1 MNKVFKV
8 IWNAATQ
15 TWVAVSELQRVKG
28 KTKSKS
34 LAKPVLVAISAATA
48 GATMIG
54 GAQAAVSVTEP
65 TENYL
70 LTYDGSAASGFHYI
84 SQGVNVTS
92 PSSSSVIYGVNIT
105 GYSTDVLVGSN
116 LTTEAPAATIFGQHS
131 KVTGQNSRYAIAV
144 GHNTTAGG
152 LSSLAMG
159 PSANATSQGDVAIGA
174 GASTIAKG
182 HNQKIAIGTNAK
194 AMGEAGIAI
203 GLNAKAYSTQDTLAE
218 DGIIDSPANSNN
230 MHGRDVAIGGFA
242 VATGGSSVAIG
253 RVATAQ
259 GSESLAFGRL
269 TYVQKTGEH
278 SASIGSYNNISGAQ
292 TNVLGI
298 YNANIT
304 GNHSNIVGAYNNLT
318 SNHSNIIGY
327 GNTVTGD
334 NSTVIGTNATVSGN
348 MSIAIGYGNQV
359 TGNNSGAF
367 GDPTVISGNR
377 SYSVGNDNTIANDDT
392 FVLGSTVTTT
402 QNNSVVLGASSTDRE
417 ATEERTA
424 TVNNLTYSG
433 FAGVGSAANGV
444 VSVGAEGAERQIIN
458 VAAGN
463 VSADSTD
470 AINGSQLYWVAAN
483 LANATQNYFHVNNG
497 SNTGGDSATNL
508 GGVGVSAGAT
518 GLYALAAGENA
529 VAADRRSV
537 AVGYN
542 AKVLSTSNNVIG
554 IGHTA
559 VGENTL
565 INSNVNEG
573 AVAIGGGA
581 AVGVIMGNGYS
592 SDKKS
597 TVLVENT
604 ETAAQGT
611 AIGSRAFAYGSQS
624 SALSADSWAIG
635 QSSIALGGDD
645 TMRAHSALRTAVAE
659 YAAKTGTNQASQNNA
674 YTRATGYS
682 DVYDTAVA
690 VRANTR
696 FTPTAAIGDASIALG
711 THSQAAGVASNAIGT
726 NAITFSAVSNAIGF
740 MAQAGVSGGAGTN
753 ANAFGTVAVA
763 SGNDSNAIGHNATAS
778 GDDSIS
784 IGTNSTASGN
794 QSIAVG
800 YANQVTGDNSGAF
813 GDPTVISGNRSY
825 SVGNNNTIANDDTFV
840 LGSTVTTTQN
850 NSVVLGANST
860 DRAATVETSATVNGV
875 TYGSFAGI
883 GSAANGVV
891 SVGKAGAERQII
903 NVAAGNISA
912 DSTDAINGSQ
922 LYLVAEEAAKKSIV
936 AAGENISSV
945 TTSTLTNGSVV
956 YTVNT
961 IDTNTQASVTSN
973 DDSVKITTSTNGN
986 GTTNY
991 DLSYTDNDTVTT
1003 VSYGRSYNSSAQ
1015 ANAPINVT
1023 TTTNSDGT
1031 TDYAINVLTTGLTVG
1046 QNGAVSVPT
1055 GRNNNLM
1062 NATQIQNAINNSG
1075 FQIVTGTAELAGGSG
1090 TQEGDSYQTL
1100 VTPGDQLILKAGNNL
1115 IISQSTDR
1123 TVTYALNPD
1132 LQINSIQI
1140 NPELSEEDAGIDMG
1154 DTQITN
1160 LANGTNP
1167 SDAVNLSQLNATK
1180 TFVQA
1185 GNHTSVNSTTNANGS
1200 TNYIVNADNAV
1211 VTSKDD
1217 SVTVTATTATNADG
1231 TTTYTYD
1238 LSANVSTGSLS
1249 NNANGTVQAD
1259 ETAGNLATVGDV
1271 ANAINN
1277 SGWNTTLSDGSSAQI
1292 NPGDVVNYVNGNGT
1306 SANVAVNASTGA
1318 IEVSYDVN
1326 NANATTVTNGKI
1338 DAPTDGANYV
1348 NATTLV
1354 DTINKAGWNVFQ
1366 ETDDDANLKDTV
1378 TAGDN
1383 VVFANGTGTLVN
1395 VTNDG
1400 NTTTITYSVKTGELS
1415 NNANGTVSFDA
1426 ANGSVATVDQVA
1438 DAINNSGWNTTLS
1451 DGTQAQVNPG
1461 DVVNYTNGT
1470 NTVANVT
1477 QDADGNINVSYDVA
1491 GDLTNIT
1498 SITNNAGNTITVGN
1512 GTTTVNTNGTAA
1524 VDPNSNTTDIA
1535 TIGDIVNTINNVS
1548 WTVAGNGEDV
1558 EKITAGEVVNFV
1570 NGNNTV
1576 AVVTANATTGGADV
1590 TYHVEGDLTNI
1601 TSISNNNG
1609 TTISLGN
1616 NTVNVN
1622 NATVSN
1628 VANGTNATDAVNLA
1642 QLNASKVAVEA
1653 GNHTTIS
1660 TTTNADGS
1668 TTYTVNAN
1676 HTVVEAGTNV
1686 QLSSSTD
1693 GNGLTTYN
1701 VSVAGDLTNITS
1713 ITNNAGNTITVGNG
1727 TTITNTNGTAAVD
1740 PNSNATD
1747 IATIGDIVNTINN
1760 VSWTVAG
1767 NGEDVEKITAG
1778 EVVNFVDGNNTVAV
1792 VTANATTGGADVT
1805 YHVEGDLTNI
1815 TSISNN
1821 EGTTISLGNNTVN
1834 VNNATVSN
1842 VANGT
1847 NATDAVNLAQL
1858 NASKVAVEAGNH
1870 TTISTTTNADG
1881 STTYTVNT
1889 NHTAVEAGTN
1899 VQLSSS
1905 TDGNGLTTYN
1915 VSVAGDLTNI
1925 TSITNNAGNTITV
1938 GNGTTITNT
1947 NGTAAVDPNSNATD
1961 IATIGDI
1968 VNTIN
1973 NVSWSVAGNGA
1984 ITENITAGEVVN
1996 FVDGNNTVAVVTANA
2011 TTGGADVT
2019 YHVEGDLTNITS
2031 ISNNEGTTI
2040 SLGNNTVNVNNAT
2053 VSNVANGTNAT
2064 DAVNLAQLNA
2074 SKVAVE
2080 AGNHTTIST
2089 TTNADGSTTYTVNAN
2104 HTAVEAG
2111 TNVQLSSSTDGNGL
2125 TTYNV
2130 SVAGDLTNITSITNN
2145 AGNTITVGNGTT
2157 ITNTN
2162 GTAAVDSNS
2171 NATDIATI
2179 GDIVNTIN
2187 NVSWTVA
2194 GNGADVEKDYC
2205 GRSGELC
2212 RWQQHSCGS
2221 DCK

>member
-8 IWNAATQ
+8 IWNAASQ

-34 LAKPVLVAISAATA
+34 LAKPVLVAVSAATA

-54 GAQAAVSVTEP
+54 GVQAAVSVTED

-218 DGIIDSPANSNN
+218 DGIIDSAANSNN

-367 GDPTVISGNR
+367 GDPNTISGDS
-377 SYSVGNDNTIANDDT
+377 SYAVGNDNTVANNNT
-392 FVLGSTVTTT
+392 FVLGNEVTTS
-402 QNNSVVLGASSTDRE
+402 QDNSVVLGANSADRE
-417 ATEERTA
+417 ATAESTA
-424 TVNNLTYSG
+424 TINNLTYSG

-444 VSVGAEGAERQIIN
+444 VSVGAKGAERQIIN

-463 VSADSTD
+463 ISENSTD

-497 SNTGGDSATNL
+497 SNTGGDSATNF

-529 VAADRRSV
+529 VATDRRSV

-542 AKVLSTSNNVIG
+542 AKVLSTQNNPRG

-581 AVGVIMGNGYS
+581 AVGVIMSNDYS

-597 TVLVENT
+597 TVLVANS

-611 AIGSRAFAYGSQS
+611 AIGSRAFAYGAQS

-645 TMRAHSALRTAVAE
+645 TMRAHSALRSAVAE
-659 YAAKTGTNQASQNNA
+659 YAAKTGTNQVSQNNA

-682 DVYDTAVA
+682 NVYDTAVA
-690 VRANTR
+690 ARATR
-696 FTPTAAIGDASIALG
+696 FAPTAAIGDASIALG
-711 THSQAAGVASNAIGT
+711 THAQSAGVASNAIGT
-726 NAITFSAVSNAIGF
+726 NAITFSDISNAIGF
-740 MAQAGVSGGAGTN
+740 MAQAGVSGGAGKN

-794 QSIAVG
+794 QSIAIG

-860 DRAATVETSATVNGV
+860 DRAATAETSATVNGV
-875 TYGSFAGI
+875 TYGSFAGV
-883 GSAANGVV
+883 GAEANGVV

-903 NVAAGNISA
+903 NVAAGNVSA

-956 YTVNT
+956 YTVNA

-973 DDSVKITTSTNGN
+973 DDSVTITTSTNAN

-1023 TTTNSDGT
+1023 TSTNSDGSV
-1031 TDYAINVLTTGLTVG
+1031 DYAINVLTTALTVG

-1075 FQIVTGTAELAGGSG
+1075 FQIVTGTVELAGGSG

-1115 IISQSTDR
+1115 VISQSTDR

-1132 LQINSIQI
+1132 ISLNSITI
-1140 NPELSEEDAGIDMG
+1140 NPDLSEEDVGIDMG
-1154 DTQITN
+1154 DTKITN

-1211 VTSKDD
+1211 VTSTDD
-1217 SVTVTATTATNADG
+1217 SVTVTATSATNADG

-1271 ANAINN
+1271 ADAINN
-1277 SGWNTTLSDGSSAQI
+1277 SGWNTTLSDGTSAQV
-1292 NPGDVVNYVNGNGT
+1292 NPGDVVNYVDGNGT
-1306 SANVAVNASTGA
+1306 TANVALNTSTGA
-1318 IEVSYDVN
+1318 VEVSYDVN
-1326 NANATTVTNGKI
+1326 NANATNATNGKI

-1366 ETDDDANLKDTV
+1366 ETDDEANLKDTV

-1383 VVFANGTGTLVN
+1383 VVFANGTDTLVN
-1395 VTNDG
+1395 VANDG

-1512 GTTTVNTNGTAA
+1512 GTTTVNTSGTAA
-1524 VDPNSNTTDIA
+1524 VDPNSNATDIA

-1570 NGNNTV
+1570 DGNNTV
-1576 AVVTANATTGGADV
+1576 AVVTANETTGGVDV
-1590 TYHVEGDLTNI
+1590 TYHVEGDLANI

-1622 NATVSN
+1622 NATISN
-1628 VANGTNATDAVNLA
+1628 VAEGVNGTDAVNVN
-1642 QLNASKVAVEA
+1642 QLNSSIASVTWKVTGNHSEENATVVGNGTVSFNDSDTITANVEGMNISFDVKAGDLSSNANGTVSFSSSNGSVATVDQVADAINNSGWQTTLSNGNTTVINPGNVVNYSNGTNTVANVTQDADGNINVSYDVA
-1653 GNHTTIS
+1653 GN
-1660 TTTNADGS
+1660 
-1668 TTYTVNAN
+1668 
-1676 HTVVEAGTNV
+1676 
-1686 QLSSSTD
+1686 
-1693 GNGLTTYN
+1693 
-1701 VSVAGDLTNITS
+1701 LTNITS

-1778 EVVNFVDGNNTVAV
+1778 EVVNFVNGNNTVAV
-1792 VTANATTGGADVT
+1792 VTANA
-1805 YHVEGDLTNI
+1805 
-1815 TSISNN
+1815 
-1821 EGTTISLGNNTVN
+1821 
-1834 VNNATVSN
+1834 
-1842 VANGT
+1842 
-1847 NATDAVNLAQL
+1847 
-1858 NASKVAVEAGNH
+1858 
-1870 TTISTTTNADG
+1870 
-1881 STTYTVNT
+1881 
-1889 NHTAVEAGTN
+1889 
-1899 VQLSSS
+1899 
-1905 TDGNGLTTYN
+1905 
-1915 VSVAGDLTNI
+1915 
-1925 TSITNNAGNTITV
+1925 
-1938 GNGTTITNT
+1938 
-1947 NGTAAVDPNSNATD
+1947 
-1961 IATIGDI
+1961 
-1968 VNTIN
+1968 
-1973 NVSWSVAGNGA
+1973 
-1984 ITENITAGEVVN
+1984 
-1996 FVDGNNTVAVVTANA
+1996 
-2011 TTGGADVT
+2011 
-2019 YHVEGDLTNITS
+2019 
-2031 ISNNEGTTI
+2031 
-2040 SLGNNTVNVNNAT
+2040 
-2053 VSNVANGTNAT
+2053 
-2064 DAVNLAQLNA
+2064 
-2074 SKVAVE
+2074 
-2080 AGNHTTIST
+2080 
-2089 TTNADGSTTYTVNAN
+2089 
-2104 HTAVEAG
+2104 
-2111 TNVQLSSSTDGNGL
+2111 
-2125 TTYNV
+2125 
-2130 SVAGDLTNITSITNN
+2130 
-2145 AGNTITVGNGTT
+2145 
-2157 ITNTN
+2157 
-2162 GTAAVDSNS
+2162 
-2171 NATDIATI
+2171 
-2179 GDIVNTIN
+2179 
-2187 NVSWTVA
+2187 
-2194 GNGADVEKDYC
+2194 
-2205 GRSGELC
+2205 
-2212 RWQQHSCGS
+2212 
-2221 DCK
+2221 